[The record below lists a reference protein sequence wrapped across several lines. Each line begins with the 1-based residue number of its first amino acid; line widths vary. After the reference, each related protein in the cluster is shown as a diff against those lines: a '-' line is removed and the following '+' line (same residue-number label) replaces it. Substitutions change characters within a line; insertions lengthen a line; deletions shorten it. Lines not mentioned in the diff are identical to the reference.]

1 MARSLKLAKTV
12 KDAEGSGAEV
22 SRVKVGKIGATA
34 LTGNQISVRFT
45 KTVYDISGNPTT
57 TEYNGWIVKQVSARR
72 FKCTD
77 GTRTEICELVNKN
90 NGSLGIQEMTITATR
105 STSATFKVEKITNKR
120 VTDFSGNLYA
130 WNFTTAA
137 AAVELNALTG
147 LSSLEVVTIANA

>member
-1 MARSLKLAKTV
+1 MARSLKVAKTV
-12 KDAEGSGAEV
+12 KDAEGSGAEA
-22 SRVKVGKIGATA
+22 SRVKVGKIGATSI
-34 LTGNQISVRFT
+34 TGNQIQVSFRT
-45 KTVYDISGNPTT
+45 GGSTYT
-57 TEYNGWIVKQVSARR
+57 GWITKQVSARR

-77 GTRTEICELVNKN
+77 GTRTAICKLVSSIAAN
-90 NGSLGIQEMTITATR
+90 NEMTITATR
-105 STSATFKVEKITNKR
+105 STSATFKVQKITNKH